1 MGKFEL
7 NYNKLVYWLNHP
19 HLTKS
24 NFYDFIRALIA
35 PISQLKSFFDNFKKL
50 ISYKIMIT
58 GQVVYLER
66 ALNDEFDYN
75 ERRIFI
81 EDIYKQP
88 STNLYDRADWDQ
100 LADSEKVYL
109 YDRNDEIPQNLYDR
123 DSGAD
128 AGGFVIHVPFML
140 SEQQRIKMHALVRY
154 YKLPGK
160 NYMIIEN
167 A

>member
-7 NYNKLVYWLNHP
+7 NYNKLIFWLNHP

-35 PISQLKSFFDNFKKL
+35 PISQLKSFFDKFKKS

-81 EDIYKQP
+81 EDIYKQTA
-88 STNLYDRADWDQ
+88 TNLYDRADWDQ

-109 YDRNDEIPQNLYDR
+109 YDRDDDIPVDLYDR
-123 DSGAD
+123 GSGTD

-140 SEQQRIKMHALVRY
+140 GEQQRIKMHALVRY

-160 NYMIIEN
+160 NYMIVEN
-167 A
+167 T

>member
-7 NYNKLVYWLNHP
+7 NYNKLIFWLNHP

-24 NFYDFIRALIA
+24 NLYDFIRALIA
-35 PISQLKSFFDNFKKL
+35 PISQLKSFFDKFKKS